1 VAAVKDVG
9 ASTSDPVAPVILIVD
24 PTRAGFDRLVA
35 AVCDHDSGRL
45 ARTFRFDH
53 VDCYDALRDWYRH
66 NPGSFVSLVV
76 QHLNFGPAV
85 EERKLLGFPEV
96 KYPVPRD
103 FDPRAFQGFLV
114 YALMRQNNL
123 DRIAPVLFVTD
134 HRDMIR
140 IQRYAGFVVYPGQG
154 DCSFACLLPDGTSD
168 FGEIIERI
176 DAVALRPLDEDRR
189 RAWRESHAMVV
200 GQSRRMSYL
209 VREIERIGPSDAV
222 VLLLGK
228 PGVGKELVA
237 NAIHRC
243 SHRHQDSD
251 ERRFPITVNIAALD
265 RNLIEDEL
273 FGHERGA
280 FTGAVAER
288 KGVFETARGSTVFLD
303 EIGDIN
309 AEVQLKLLRA
319 IENRRIKRLG
329 SSCELSVEMRIVAAT
344 NRGVEELQ
352 RSFRPDFYSRLVQ
365 HCVPVPSLK
374 ERWQFEEPDIVQ
386 QDLNEM
392 FFFVVDDMNRNPR
405 HGRHLQIDRSSL
417 KFIHQLVDE
426 YVAGNS
432 DIFRGNIRT
441 LRSILEQSYERAL
454 YDGSPAIGIG
464 HIISTVGVIRYMQ
477 AGTPPADAGSLE
489 QMVGSLNM
497 KEVERRA
504 ILEAMAKCD
513 NNQSRAAEMLGIHR
527 DTLRRK
533 LSEYGL

>member
-1 VAAVKDVG
+1 VKPSL
-9 ASTSDPVAPVILIVD
+9 STPVAPVILVVD
-24 PTRAGFDRLVA
+24 PVRSSYDDFIKAIQSHDGGRLV
-35 AVCDHDSGRL
+35 RE
-45 ARTFRFDH
+45 FRFEH
-53 VDCYDALRDWYRH
+53 LDCYDALRDWYRH

-76 QHLNFGPAV
+76 QHLNFGTAV

-154 DCSFACLLPDGTSD
+154 SCSFASLLPDGPVD
-168 FGEIIERI
+168 FAEVIERVDTI
-176 DAVALRPLDEDRR
+176 ALRPLDEERR
-189 RAWRESHAMVV
+189 QEWRERHGMVV

-209 VREIERIGPSDAV
+209 VQDIERIGPSDAV
-222 VLLLGK
+222 VLLLGS

-237 NAIHRC
+237 NAVHRC
-243 SHRHQDSD
+243 SHRYQDTD
-251 ERRFPITVNIAALD
+251 DHRFPITVNIAALD

-288 KGVFETARGSTVFLD
+288 KGVFETARGSSVFLD
-303 EIGDIN
+303 EIGDITT
-309 AEVQLKLLRA
+309 EVQLKLLRA

-329 SSCELSVEMRIVAAT
+329 SSCELTVEMRIVAAT
-344 NRGVEELQ
+344 NRTVEELQ

-365 HCVPVPSLK
+365 HCVPVPSVK
-374 ERWQFEEPDIVQ
+374 ERWQSEEPDVVQ

-392 FFFVVDDMNRNPR
+392 FSFVVDEMNRNPR
-405 HGRHLQIDRSSL
+405 HARRLQIDRSST

-426 YVAGNS
+426 YIAGNN
-432 DIFRGNIRT
+432 DLFRGNIRT

-477 AGTPPADAGSLE
+477 ASAPPADAGSIE
-489 QMVGSLNM
+489 QLVGGLNM
-497 KEVERRA
+497 KEVERRT
-504 ILEAMAKCD
+504 IIEAMNRCD
-513 NNQSRAAEMLGIHR
+513 NNQSRAAEILGIHR
-527 DTLRRK
+527 DTLRRR